1 MANCLNQINTN
12 TEMKK
17 RSIELRQQRAKLL
30 EELKP
35 LAEKPSLSDEE
46 RAAWS
51 EKRANLVKVENDLTT
66 AVEQEEV
73 LAMEAASRG
82 EVLSEQDK
90 RDIRRYSLR
99 KAILARADGRQLDG
113 IELEMHQ
120 EAEQESKD
128 LGFGSLRGVGMPSML
143 RYAPMKRASTG
154 QNIVTAADGGN
165 LKQEEPLLFI
175 EGLRNALMLPGM
187 GARFLTGL
195 VGDLPIS
202 IGGTFTASWL
212 AEDGEASA
220 TKMTFGK
227 KTIAPKRL
235 QAVGALTYQLLKQ
248 SSIDVEAIVER
259 EIIDAIAQA
268 LQNAAINGSGVAPEP
283 TGILQTSSIGSVVG
297 GATGLAPTWAHMIAL
312 ETEVAQDNALFDPQ
326 YAGYLS
332 NAKVRGK
339 LKGTFKNGTYGENP
353 VWEKGAGAGTGEIN
367 GYPAYMT
374 NAVPSNLTK
383 SSSSGVCS
391 AIIFGVWN
399 QLFIGQWG
407 GYDIIVDP
415 YTLSDKGEVKVT
427 MIGHHDIGVGHPQS
441 FAAMV
446 DALTT

>member
-1 MANCLNQINTN
+1 M
-12 TEMKK
+12 K
-17 RSIELRQQRAKLL
+17 RSTALQQERKKLQDELR
-30 EELKP
+30 P
-35 LAEKPSLSDEE
+35 LAEKPTLTDDE

-51 EKRANLVKVENDLTT
+51 KGKEAIDKLDNEIRLA
-66 AVEQEEV
+66 AEQEEF
-73 LAMEAASRG
+73 LAIDAARKG
-82 EVLSEQDK
+82 EVLSVQDE
-90 RDIRRYSLR
+90 RDIGKYSLR
-99 KAILARADGRQLDG
+99 RAIYLKSKGLPLDG

-120 EAEQESKD
+120 EAEKESVD
-128 LGFGSLRGVGMPSML
+128 LGFGNLTGFGMPSML
-143 RYAPMKRASTG
+143 RYAPLKRASTG

-175 EGLRNALMLPGM
+175 EGLRNKLLLPGM

-212 AEDGEASA
+212 AEDGESSP

-235 QAVGALTYQLLKQ
+235 QAEGALTYQLLKQ
-248 SSIDVEAIVER
+248 SSVDVEAIIER
-259 EIIDAIAQA
+259 EIIDALAQA
-268 LQNAAINGSGVAPEP
+268 LQTAAINGSGIAPEP
-283 TGILQTSSIGSVVG
+283 TGILQTSSIGPVAG
-297 GATGLAPTWAHMIAL
+297 GDNGLAPAWTHLVKL

-326 YAGYLS
+326 FAAYLT

-339 LKGTFKNGTYGENP
+339 LKSVYKNATYGEIP
-353 VWEKGAGAGTGEIN
+353 VWEKGSIAGNGEIN
-367 GYPAYMT
+367 GYPAWMT
-374 NAVPSNLTK
+374 NAVPSTLTK
-383 SSSSGVCS
+383 GNSSGVCS

-415 YTLSDKGEVKVT
+415 YTLSGKGEVKVT

>member
-1 MANCLNQINTN
+1 
-12 TEMKK
+12 MKK

-82 EVLSEQDK
+82 ETLSEQDK

-99 KAILARADGRQLDG
+99 KAILEASEGSLTG
-113 IELEMHQ
+113 FELEMHQ
-120 EAEQESKD
+120 EGEREYKE
-128 LGFGSLRGVGMPSML
+128 LGLQRQKGGKATFLMPSLL
-143 RYAPMKRASTG
+143 RYKPLIRASSG
-154 QNIVTAADGGN
+154 QSITTVADGGN

-175 EGLRNALMLPGM
+175 EGLRNAMILPGL

-212 AEDGEASA
+212 AEDGQSST
-220 TKMTFGK
+220 TKMSFGK
-227 KTIAPKRL
+227 KTLSPNRV
-235 QAVGALTYQLLKQ
+235 QAQGSLTYQLLRQ
-248 SSIDVEAIVER
+248 SSIDVDGIVER
-259 EIIDAIAQA
+259 EVIDSIAQA
-268 LQNAAINGSGVAPEP
+268 LQTAAINGSGENDEP
-283 TGILQTSSIGSVVG
+283 TGILQTVGIGSVVG
-297 GATGLAPTWAHMIAL
+297 GDNGLAPAWSHIVGL
-312 ETEVAQDNALFDPQ
+312 ETAVAEDNALFNPQ
-326 YAGYLS
+326 YAAYLT

-339 LKGTFKNGTYGENP
+339 LKQVPQVNGTYGDRPIWMN
-353 VWEKGAGAGTGEIN
+353 GGSAGMGDVN
-367 GYPAYMT
+367 GYVAAVT
-374 NAVPSNLTK
+374 NAVPSTLTK
-383 SSSSGVCS
+383 GNASGTCS
-391 AIIFGVWN
+391 AIIFGVMN

-407 GYDIIVDP
+407 GYEIIVDP
-415 YTLSDKGEVKVT
+415 YTRSDYGEVKVT
-427 MIGHHDIGVGHPQS
+427 VIGHHDVGVGHPQS

-446 DALTT
+446 DALTA